1 MADDV
6 ADETCSSYFM
16 AFDEA
21 KKGFAK
27 PAHYL
32 ERYREYFSSF
42 ADKQIALLELGVFE
56 GDSLEFFAKA
66 MPEAHIFGIDLRKC
80 DRTFS
85 SRNVKTYQGSQEDPI
100 LIHRIL
106 TENEFSQFDI
116 IIDDCSHMGSLTLNS
131 FNLLFPFLKP
141 GGLYV
146 VEDWGTG
153 YWPSWPDGKKFA
165 MGKHLSCLPKFP
177 QWLRGALCKLP
188 LRLRFLTEY
197 FRSHHAGMPGFIKHL
212 VDEVAMEDI
221 TNERGLKTNLP
232 TKIDYLHIYPGIVFM
247 RKSATQR
254 KAD

>member
-1 MADDV
+1 MAATLEDG
-6 ADETCSSYFM
+6 TYSSYFD

-32 ERYREYFSSF
+32 EKYREYLSPF
-42 ADKQIALLELGVFE
+42 AEKEIALLELGIFE
-56 GDSLEFFAKA
+56 GESLDFFSKVL
-66 MPEAHIFGIDLRKC
+66 PRAHIFGIDLRKC
-80 DRTFS
+80 DREFAS
-85 SRNVKTYQGSQEDPI
+85 GNVRTYQGSQEDPI

-106 TENEFSQFDI
+106 TDNDLGQFDI
-116 IIDDCSHMGSLTLNS
+116 VIDDCSHMGSLTLNS

-165 MGKHLSCLPKFP
+165 MGRHLSCLPRLP
-177 QWLRGALCKLP
+177 QWLRGALCRLP

-197 FRSHHAGMPGFIKHL
+197 FRSHHAGIPGFIKHL

-221 TNERGLKTNLP
+221 TNERGLGTTIQP
-232 TKIDYLHIYPGIVFM
+232 KIDYLHIYPGIVFM
-247 RKSATQR
+247 KKHVPS
-254 KAD
+254 KD